1 MVKTESPMAGQG
13 SLEKYGLPGQTS
25 PVGTCLTIMGVSMTS
40 HGERQ
45 EVASM
50 WVMILGARNSGEG
63 HRPPSSHDKGTTQKR
78 C

>member
-13 SLEKYGLPGQTS
+13 SPEKYGLPGQTS
-25 PVGTCLTIMGVSMTS
+25 PVGTCLTIVGVCTTS
-40 HGERQ
+40 HGGRRK
-45 EVASM
+45 VASM

-63 HRPPSSHDKGTTQKR
+63 HRPLSSHDKGTTQKR